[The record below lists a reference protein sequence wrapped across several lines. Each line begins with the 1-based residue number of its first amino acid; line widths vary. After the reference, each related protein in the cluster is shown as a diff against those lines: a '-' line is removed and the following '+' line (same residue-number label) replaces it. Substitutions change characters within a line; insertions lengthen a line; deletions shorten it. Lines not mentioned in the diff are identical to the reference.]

1 MYSVTG
7 NTTSLVLGF
16 PIRTSSDQ
24 RSVDSSP
31 RHNAA
36 SHVLHRPL
44 MPRHPPC
51 ALKHLQHKKPQSRS
65 LSNFKHRNTKL
76 HHNKPTTAPAT
87 RRPRTTPASLML
99 ATTIHESNTTP
110 HHQVERKQTHHH
122 PLNRGWHTPLRFP
135 HGDEVKSGPVAS
147 KPNSVF
153 DDPPTPHRQPRKDQ
167 PDTSGVFEVRHVHQT
182 RHPLQAEAIQ
192 RFATV
197 SVIRDMR
204 AGHGLVVLLRKEVI
218 QPHLPVRLPCYD
230 FVPIAD
236 PTFDG
241 SLPRGVRPP
250 ASGVTDFH
258 DVTGGV
264 YKARERIHRSVADL
278 RLLATPTSRG
288 RVADPD
294 PN

>member
-1 MYSVTG
+1 MYSDTG

-31 RHNAA
+31 RLIAA
-36 SHVLHRPL
+36 SYVLHRPL

-51 ALKHLQHKKPQSRS
+51 ALKHLQHKNQLFEKS
-65 LSNFKHRNTKL
+65 KL
-76 HHNKPTTAPAT
+76 HHNNPQTPHT
-87 RRPRTTPASLML
+87 RSLRRNPGDHCCELML

-110 HHQVERKQTHHH
+110 HHQNLGQQHASHHTQWPGKH
-122 PLNRGWHTPLRFP
+122 
-135 HGDEVKSGPVAS
+135 GPVVS
-147 KPNSVF
+147 KPNSVSG
-153 DDPPTPHRQPRKDQ
+153 DPHPR
-167 PDTSGVFEVRHVHQT
+167 TGT
-182 RHPLQAEAIQ
+182 HPKASTTAEA
-192 RFATV
+192 RFLSLVVCTRTGSTTDRGPSTDSPADTV
-197 SVIRDMR
+197 TPQSW
-204 AGHGLVVLLRKEVI
+204 AGRGFVVLLRKEVI